1 MHKRAGRENEE
12 SSGLKK
18 KKKKQGGKSSL
29 AERLYSRFEVEE
41 KKRR

>member
-18 KKKKQGGKSSL
+18 KINNREENL
-29 AERLYSRFEVEE
+29 ALPKDFTAGL
-41 KKRR
+41 K